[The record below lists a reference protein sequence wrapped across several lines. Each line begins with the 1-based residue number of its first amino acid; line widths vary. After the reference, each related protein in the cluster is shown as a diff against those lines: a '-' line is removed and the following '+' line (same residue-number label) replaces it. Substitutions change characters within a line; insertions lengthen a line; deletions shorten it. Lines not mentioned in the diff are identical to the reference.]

1 MTAAKSRVK
10 SEARA
15 EQGRRAMA
23 AMDRDPVTG
32 RIRRRVPEAGPAPS
46 PAPGP
51 AAEGG
56 GAPAPAP
63 FGTGPTHG
71 FRARLR
77 RRSASRAG

>member
-32 RIRRRVPEAGPAPS
+32 RIRRRAPEVGPGPVPS
-46 PAPGP
+46 PD
-51 AAEGG
+51 AAADGG

-63 FGTGPTHG
+63 FATGPTHG

-77 RRSASRAG
+77 RRSASRER